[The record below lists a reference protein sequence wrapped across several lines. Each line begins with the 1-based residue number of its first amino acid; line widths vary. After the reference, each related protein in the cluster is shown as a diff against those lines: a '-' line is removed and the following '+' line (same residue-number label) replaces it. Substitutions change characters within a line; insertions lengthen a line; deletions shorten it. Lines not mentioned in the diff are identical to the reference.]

1 MNMLSLSSIPLSS
14 IVLYSGFGMILIGLW
29 GMLTQRNIIR
39 MIIGFSLIDTGIH
52 MVMVSIGYITGG
64 TAPIINDAVPVAD
77 AVNRV
82 VDPVPSA
89 LVLTAIVIGLGVTA
103 VMLSY
108 AVRIYQAKKSLS
120 IEDCTESKW

>member
-1 MNMLSLSSIPLSS
+1 MLTLSSIPLSS
-14 IVLYSGFGMILIGLW
+14 IVLYSGLGLILIGLW

-39 MIIGFSLIDTGIH
+39 MVIGFSLIDTGIH
-52 MVMVSIGYITGG
+52 MVMVAIGYITGG
-64 TAPIINDAVPVAD
+64 TAPIINDAVSAAD

>member
-1 MNMLSLSSIPLSS
+1 MMSLSSIPISS
-14 IVLYSGFGMILIGLW
+14 IVIYTGFGLILIGLW

-64 TAPIINDAVPVAD
+64 TAPIINEDVPVAE
-77 AVNRV
+77 ALSRV